1 MPRSELSGFFF
12 MTCTSRGVE
21 RNEKNL
27 PSKFSKIPVR
37 ACSSALPNVGCTR
50 MSHAE
55 EKKQRKRY
63 RRAELEEEEDNPW
76 LDALKKDAAL
86 GPTDGEEEQGG
97 NGAAGDVDP
106 RDVSVAEREGGARG
120 RAGADRAGEGGDL
133 AGPQASIDELVEE
146 TLQGIPKANAA
157 DDGPTAHLKQD
168 APRRNTAKSL
178 LAQRATALQDGTG
191 VETEQERMLREE
203 AEIMEQVTKKRAL
216 KGNQELAKGINYT
229 SHCVVTGWK
238 PPLRYRQRNEAK
250 NRKLREK
257 HHIICQGHDIP
268 PPISSFADMKF
279 PKSILGLLDSKGISK
294 PTPIQ
299 LQGLPVLL
307 QGRDMIGIA
316 TTGSGKT
323 MVFSLPLV
331 MMALQEE
338 VSMPLEGGEG
348 PIGLVLCP
356 SRELARQTHDII
368 AEFASVLRKTD
379 GYPEVR
385 SLLAIGGMDMKD
397 EMETV
402 RNRGVHIVVATPGR
416 LKDLLKRRRIN
427 LDICRYFCLDEA
439 DRMVDMGFED
449 DIRDILS
456 YFSDQRQTAMFSATM
471 PAKIKTFAES
481 ALNDPVEVNVGRAGA
496 TNVNIRQEVEF
507 CQSDERLVKIL
518 EALQK
523 TPPPVIVFSENKK
536 DVDSIHEYLLVKGV
550 DAVAV
555 HGSKDQAERL
565 WSFDEFKAG
574 NKDVLI
580 ATDVASKG
588 IDFPK
593 IEHVINY
600 DMPEEIENYVHRIGR
615 TGRKGQKGVAT
626 TFLTRE
632 TPESAMLDLKYVLKE
647 AKQRVPDVL
656 MSIHDPMDELEEIEA
671 ASTTK
676 GCVYCGSLA
685 HRVQQCPKLRND
697 TAAKYKGTQQSGYG
711 MGGYGAEM

>member
-1 MPRSELSGFFF
+1 M
-12 MTCTSRGVE
+12 
-21 RNEKNL
+21 
-27 PSKFSKIPVR
+27 
-37 ACSSALPNVGCTR
+37 
-50 MSHAE
+50 E
-55 EKKQRKRY
+55 EASTTQRRPKRY
-63 RRAELEEEEDNPW
+63 RRAELDEEDNPW
-76 LDALKKDAAL
+76 LAAMREA
-86 GPTDGEEEQGG
+86 DGEEDGG
-97 NGAAGDVDP
+97 RAQKEDGNEDEGGERHAKTAPRDDDDDDVDELVDATLQAAARP
-106 RDVSVAEREGGARG
+106 VENEEAHGNKSNEQAPEREREGER
-120 RAGADRAGEGGDL
+120 ESM
-133 AGPQASIDELVEE
+133 P
-146 TLQGIPKANAA
+146 P
-157 DDGPTAHLKQD
+157 P
-168 APRRNTAKSL
+168 APAQRNTARSL

-191 VETEQERMLREE
+191 VETEQEKMLREE

-216 KGNQELAKGINYT
+216 KGNQELAKGVNYT
-229 SHCVVTGWK
+229 SHCVATGWK
-238 PPLRYRQRNEAK
+238 PPLRYRQRSQAK
-250 NRKLREK
+250 NTKLREK
-257 HHIICQGHDIP
+257 YHIICQGDNIP

-279 PKSILGLLDSKGISK
+279 PKPILDLLERGGITK

-307 QGRDMIGIA
+307 QGRDMVGIA

-338 VSMPLEGGEG
+338 ASLPLEGGEG

-368 AEFASVLRKTD
+368 AEYANVLRKEG
-379 GYPEVR
+379 GYPELR
-385 SLLAIGGMDMKD
+385 SLLAIGGMDMKE
-397 EMETV
+397 EMEAA

-439 DRMVDMGFED
+439 DRMVDLGFED

-507 CQSDERLVKIL
+507 CQSDERVVRIL
-518 EALQK
+518 DALQK
-523 TPPPVIVFSENKK
+523 TPPPVIIFSENKK
-536 DVDSIHEYLLVKGV
+536 DVDAIHEYLLVKGV

-574 NKDVLI
+574 RKDVLI

-647 AKQRVPDVL
+647 AKQVIPDVL
-656 MSIHDPMDELEEIEA
+656 LSINDPMDELEEIEA

-697 TAAKYKGTQQSGYG
+697 TKQSQQGAQRSGYG
-711 MGGYGAEM
+711 VSGYGAEM